1 MALFAGEGAALN
13 AYGAIFVE
21 SEQQITIKSA
31 QWTRQKM
38 QNWEILCWI
47 VSGSPPF
54 RLTFPN
60 RSFLLLP
67 HCHRNPVK
75 SYFSYFWRME
85 QNIHKKYQVL
95 NFKMAR
101 DEKKRVER
109 RHSSGALSTAHHH
122 LRAHLY
128 WSSCICSGLTTQQQA
143 MLIFNIHNKHNSRRP
158 QVRSVK
164 KSENQAGQY
173 EQWNEFIG
181 GSRTGP
187 DGTTD
192 EVCPAMSLSIFF
204 AFTNLFCSFEI

>member
-1 MALFAGEGAALN
+1 MGIFPASVPLENPQWQAKMALFAGEGAALN
-13 AYGAIFVE
+13 AYGAIFVQ

-122 LRAHLY
+122 PRTFT
-128 WSSCICSGLTTQQQA
+128 GRLTSALAWQP
-143 MLIFNIHNKHNSRRP
+143 NSRP
-158 QVRSVK
+158 
-164 KSENQAGQY
+164 
-173 EQWNEFIG
+173 
-181 GSRTGP
+181 
-187 DGTTD
+187 
-192 EVCPAMSLSIFF
+192 C
-204 AFTNLFCSFEI
+204 